1 MKMSEKKILTLKL
14 SPQEMEMIEELARR
28 KDASKTAIIK
38 QAIRLLMLVENRL
51 GDGGKLFL
59 EDENQKTEL
68 AVL

>member
-59 EDENQKTEL
+59 EDKDQKTEL

>member
-1 MKMSEKKILTLKL
+1 MSEKKILTLKL
-14 SPQEMEMIEELARR
+14 SPQEMEMIEALAHR
-28 KDASKTAIIK
+28 KDASKTAVIK
-38 QAIRLLMLVENRL
+38 QAVRLLMLVENRL

>member
-1 MKMSEKKILTLKL
+1 MSDKKMLTLKL
-14 SPQEMEMIEELARR
+14 SPQEMATIEELARR
-28 KDASKTAIIK
+28 KDVSKTAVIK
-38 QAIRLLMLVENRL
+38 QAVRLLMLVETRM

>member
-1 MKMSEKKILTLKL
+1 MSEKKMLTLKL
-14 SPQEMEMIEELARR
+14 SPQEMEIIENLARR
-28 KDASKTAIIK
+28 KDVSKTAVIK
-38 QAIRLLMLVENRL
+38 QAVRLLMLVETRL

>member
-1 MKMSEKKILTLKL
+1 MSEKKILTLKL